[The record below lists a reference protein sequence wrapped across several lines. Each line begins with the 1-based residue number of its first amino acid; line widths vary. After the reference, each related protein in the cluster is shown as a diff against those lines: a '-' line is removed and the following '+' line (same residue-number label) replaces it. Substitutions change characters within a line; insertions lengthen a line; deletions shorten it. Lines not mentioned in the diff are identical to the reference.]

1 MSIKHVALAAGSLTV
16 DVCDLCGGRTLMMA
30 AVVALTEDGV
40 QTFGF
45 VDRCL
50 TCEPFESGD

>member
-1 MSIKHVALAAGSLTV
+1 MSIKHVALAPGSLTV
-16 DVCDLCGGRTLMMA
+16 DVCDLCGENTLMMA
-30 AVVALTEDGV
+30 AVVALTDDGV
-40 QTFGF
+40 QPFGF